1 MQAEHTLG
9 NSLLDPSTQEASAQS
24 PHRARWQA
32 LTACMMLGMTASWVS
47 AAYVMAAGVQAA
59 AGFVIAGALF
69 FAVGLSAFGVER
81 LVEAL
86 RLNASAER
94 FLFLGTLAVW
104 IYLHAGILLYP
115 GSLAAPGGLALRF
128 LRNFADLT
136 FLLRPAFYL
145 TLAVILLWMQGITLA
160 RHWAGPRRVQREFQR
175 GLLLL
180 LGIGLAGASL
190 GRALPTGEML
200 TFLLAGLLAM
210 GAARLSAQSRV
221 RGGRALP
228 LSRTW
233 GGSVVIAAG
242 ALVSVSLALAV
253 LVGAPL
259 SALIGAIF
267 ALIAAWL
274 VGVVGILL
282 QPLLMLI
289 FRGLAWIWSRI
300 SPMLEEAP
308 EFPQTLLD
316 PTVLRGGV
324 QSLISDVEPV
334 PWGQTLASALNA
346 LLIAL
351 ALAALALGVGLAL
364 RRRRVWQ
371 SSPNPLAGE
380 MRETQTGFRAFLR
393 SLWQGVTGA
402 TGGGTRLSPAA
413 RALAAARVR
422 RIYAQLL
429 QRSTRLGVPREPSLT
444 PLEFLPQLREL
455 FPAGEAELR
464 TITRAYLKVRYG
476 AYPETRKEIQAVA
489 EAWRRIRRM
498 DARSAR

>member
-267 ALIAAWL
+267 AFIAAWL

-289 FRGLAWIWSRI
+289 FRGLAC
-300 SPMLEEAP
+300 MLEEAP

-351 ALAALALGVGLAL
+351 ALAALALGVGLVL
-364 RRRRVWQ
+364 RPTA
-371 SSPNPLAGE
+371 SLAKQPESARWRDEGNANWLPGLPSFTVAGRHGGDGGWDE
-380 MRETQTGFRAFLR
+380 AEPSGACAGCGAGAADLCAIAPTEYPVGCPPRAFPHAP
-393 SLWQGVTGA
+393 G
-402 TGGGTRLSPAA
+402 
-413 RALAAARVR
+413 
-422 RIYAQLL
+422 
-429 QRSTRLGVPREPSLT
+429 
-444 PLEFLPQLREL
+444 EFLPQLREL